1 MKKKVLVILVQNYSN
16 QQNNVQNIVVYKIAP
31 CLEECKVL
39 AVAVCSVFNL
49 RSGPIVAVLIHFS
62 LMATAKS
69 FPLPPECYLQS
80 EAKIEPELRLPC
92 FQWED
97 MGAAIIYC
105 QEFFVKYIRTTPHIP
120 QNMQQVS
127 SFLTGSILHGIA

>member
-62 LMATAKS
+62 IMATAKS
-69 FPLPPECYLQS
+69 FPLPPECNLQS

-92 FQWED
+92 FQRED
-97 MGAAIIYC
+97 VGAAIIYC

>member
-1 MKKKVLVILVQNYSN
+1 M
-16 QQNNVQNIVVYKIAP
+16 
-31 CLEECKVL
+31 

-69 FPLPPECYLQS
+69 FPLPPQCYLQS

-127 SFLTGSILHGIA
+127 SFLTGSILHGMV